1 MAREPTIADVPILD
15 NWRRWE
21 ETKAG
26 TTTEYV
32 FYTDVD
38 FSGLTAICG
47 PYTFYNTLAR
57 PRVLGSTAPGLVL
70 RYVESREARRPE
82 VRLKTDTKG
91 FSGGWLVEDLAAL
104 AAMLLGARVEPGG
117 QSRVF
122 PPWLTD
128 DPLGRPIATEASP
141 APTFHPRAQ
150 RLVVPGALGFRKMEQ
165 LLLLS
170 HLPNLDP
177 VQAIALIRS
186 ARLFQDA
193 LWLVEQEAQLSWL
206 MLVSALES
214 AATVWRGSQATAS
227 DRLRF
232 SKPELANK
240 LRQAGGEG
248 LLAQVA
254 EDVADSLGATRKFVE
269 FCLEFLPDPPATRPS
284 EALQVKWDDQFWI
297 QALKRIYGYRSKA
310 LHVGTP
316 FPPAMCSAPFVEK
329 PGAPPNERGT
339 IGLAESTMGATWNAK
354 DLPVSLNTFVHFVG
368 AVLVNW
374 LQHAGSR
381 RTVSPRKQKLV
392 ERFANSL
399 RAGVDQKVRRAPGQ
413 SN

>member
-1 MAREPTIADVPILD
+1 MAREPTIEDVPILY

-26 TTTEYV
+26 TTTEYI

-38 FSGLTAICG
+38 FSGLTATCG

-57 PRVLGSTAPGLVL
+57 PRAVGSTAPGLVL
-70 RYVESREARRPE
+70 RYVESREATRTE

-104 AAMLLGARVEPGG
+104 AALLLSARVEPGG

-141 APTFHPRAQ
+141 PPTFHPRNSQ
-150 RLVVPGALGFRKMEQ
+150 LVAPGALGFRKVEQ

-170 HLPNLDP
+170 HLPSLDP
-177 VQAIALIRS
+177 VKVIALIRS

-206 MLVSALES
+206 MLVSAIEG
-214 AATVWRGSQATAS
+214 AATVWRGSQASPS
-227 DRLRF
+227 DRLSF
-232 SKPELANK
+232 SRPELAK
-240 LRQAGGEG
+240 RLRQAGGEG
-248 LLAQVA
+248 LLEEVA

-269 FCLEFLPDPPATRPS
+269 FCVEFLPAPPATRP
-284 EALQVKWDDQFWI
+284 AQAFQVQWDDEFWL
-297 QALKRIYGYRSKA
+297 QALKKIYGYRSKA

-316 FPPAMCSAPFVEK
+316 FPPPMCRAPFVER
-329 PGAPPNERGT
+329 PGALPNERGT

-354 DLPVSLNTFVHFVG
+354 DLPVSLNTFVYFAG

-374 LQHAGSR
+374 LKHAGSR
-381 RTVSPRKQKLV
+381 SPVSPRKHKLV
-392 ERFANSL
+392 GRFANSL
-399 RAGVDQKVRRAPGQ
+399 RQGLDQKRHRASTQ
-413 SN
+413 ST